1 MHFSDLGVFLGR
13 CEFAKV
19 DYYTKDPVKHQERI
33 LKGIMEKN
41 KDTEYG
47 KKIGFR
53 MFIQQKISRESYPF
67 QITILMTNILNV

>member
-1 MHFSDLGVFLGR
+1 MHFSDIGVFLGR

-33 LKGIMEKN
+33 LKSIIEKN

-47 KKIGFR
+47 KKIGFDKTYIPSEQVDLYEKYVYI
-53 MFIQQKISRESYPF
+53 FVELS
-67 QITILMTNILNV
+67 